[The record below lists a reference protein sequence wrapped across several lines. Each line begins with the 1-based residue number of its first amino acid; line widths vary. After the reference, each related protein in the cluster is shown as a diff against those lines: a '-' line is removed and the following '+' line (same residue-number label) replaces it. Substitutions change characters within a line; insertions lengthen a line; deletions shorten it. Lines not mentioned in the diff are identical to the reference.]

1 MATVVENPLRIGM
14 TERRTPEPC
23 VMVILGATGDL
34 AHRKL
39 IPSLYN
45 LEVDHLLPH
54 GFTVVGFARQDQHQE
69 SFRDDMRH
77 AVDEYSRYAPIQP
90 QVWDSFAQGLFFQP
104 ADFGDP
110 ECYRKLVDVLKKVD
124 EERGTQCNRIF
135 YLAVPPT
142 VVAVISEM
150 LGKSGLV
157 TPNASGERWT
167 RVVVEKPF
175 GRDLQSATTLNADL
189 HKVFNENQ
197 IYRIDHYLG
206 KETVQNILV
215 FRFANG
221 IFEPVW
227 NRAFIDNVQITVA
240 EDIGIDRRG
249 GYYETAGALRDMVQS
264 HMMQLLTLTAM
275 EPPVSLHPDAI
286 RDEKV
291 KVLRAVDRYTPALV
305 ERDVVRGQY
314 GPGWVGGKEVEG
326 YRSEAGVAPDSETE
340 TYVAL
345 KVFVDSW
352 RWAGT
357 PFYLRTGKRLPKRE
371 TEIAVTFKR
380 APLALFQEIS
390 QDTEALAPNTL
401 AMQIQPDEGISL
413 RMVAKVPGQG
423 MQIQPVD
430 MDFLYG
436 ASFSRQSPD
445 AYERLLLD
453 VMLGDSTLFTRKDEV
468 EEEWSIVTP
477 ILDAWQ
483 QQRPPHFP
491 DYEAGTWGPE
501 AAVKLIER
509 DGRHWRRV

>member
-1 MATVVENPLRIGM
+1 MATVVQNPLRVGM
-14 TERRTPEPC
+14 SERRTPEPC

-39 IPSLYN
+39 LPSLYN
-45 LEVDHLLPH
+45 LEVDHVLPH
-54 GFTVVGFARQDQHQE
+54 GFSVVGFAREDQHVE
-69 SFRDDMRH
+69 SFGDDMRN
-77 AVDEYSRYAPIQP
+77 AVNVHSRYAPIQP

-104 ADFGDP
+104 ADFADP
-110 ECYRKLVDVLKKVD
+110 ECYRKLGELLKRID
-124 EERGTQCNRIF
+124 EERGTQGNHIF

-142 VVAVISEM
+142 VVGTIADM
-150 LGKSGLV
+150 LGKAGLV
-157 TPNASGERWT
+157 TPRASGEGWT

-175 GRDLQSATTLNADL
+175 GRDLQSAMSLNVDL
-189 HKVFNENQ
+189 HKVFNEHQ

-227 NRAFIDNVQITVA
+227 NRAFIDNIQITA
-240 EDIGIDRRG
+240 SEDIGIDRRG
-249 GYYETAGALRDMVQS
+249 GYYESAGALRDMVQS
-264 HMMQLLTLTAM
+264 HMMQLLTMTAM
-275 EPPVSLHPDAI
+275 DPPVSLHPDAI

-291 KVLRAVDRYTPALV
+291 KVLRAVERYSPELSQ
-305 ERDVVRGQY
+305 RDVVRGQY

-326 YRSEAGVAPDSETE
+326 YRSEVGVAADSDTE
-340 TYVAL
+340 TYVAI
-345 KVFVDSW
+345 KVHVDSW
-352 RWAGT
+352 RWAGV
-357 PFYLRTGKRLPKRE
+357 PFYLRTGKRMPKRE
-371 TEIAVTFKR
+371 TEIAVTFKS
-380 APLALFQEIS
+380 APLALFQGVS
-390 QDTEALAPNTL
+390 QNAEALTPNVL
-401 AMQIQPDEGISL
+401 AMQIQPNEGISL

-445 AYERLLLD
+445 AYERLMLD

-477 ILDAWQ
+477 ILEAWEQ
-483 QQRPPHFP
+483 QPAPDFP
-491 DYEAGTWGPE
+491 NYRAGTWGPD
-501 AAVKLIER
+501 AALQMIER
-509 DGRHWRRV
+509 DGRHWRRI